1 MSIPVDKTSFTSLR
15 SSSPNNSN
23 PGMIQND
30 YRSRINMRTKL
41 KSFILTVLLFG
52 LFSTAWS
59 QVDSANVEPP
69 KKSMPFA
76 RIGGRWSLIPASET
90 DTAGGHFPEMQF
102 DVREAKF
109 SGNTGCNR
117 MSGTYFISDSVTIHF
132 SEKMITTR
140 MFCAGYNESA
150 FLQNLLRVDGFKFRK
165 GMLIFTVGNIEV
177 FRWIKKASPPKKTT
191 PK

>member
-1 MSIPVDKTSFTSLR
+1 
-15 SSSPNNSN
+15 
-23 PGMIQND
+23 
-30 YRSRINMRTKL
+30 MRTKL
-41 KSFILTVLLFG
+41 KSFILTALLFG
-52 LFSTAWS
+52 MISTVCA

-76 RIGGRWSLIPASET
+76 RISGKWGLIPASES
-90 DTAGGHFPEMQF
+90 DTAGGHFPEIQF
-102 DVREAKF
+102 DVKDAKF

-117 MSGTYFISDSVTIHF
+117 MSGTYFIADSVTIHF

-165 GMLIFTVGNIEV
+165 GMLILMVGNIEV
-177 FRWIKKASPPKKTT
+177 SRWNRKASPPKKAA
-191 PK
+191 PKA

>member
-1 MSIPVDKTSFTSLR
+1 
-15 SSSPNNSN
+15 
-23 PGMIQND
+23 MIQYD
-30 YRSRINMRTKL
+30 YRSLINMRTKL
-41 KSFILTVLLFG
+41 KSFILTALLFG
-52 LFSTAWS
+52 LISTVCA

-76 RIGGRWSLIPASET
+76 RISGKWGLIPASES
-90 DTAGGHFPEMQF
+90 DTAGGHFPEIQF
-102 DVREAKF
+102 DVKDAKF

-117 MSGTYFISDSVTIHF
+117 MSGTYFIADSATIHF

-165 GMLIFTVGNIEV
+165 GMLILMVGNIEV
-177 FRWIKKASPPKKTT
+177 SRWNHKASPPRKAA
-191 PK
+191 PKV